1 MPRPAARSL
10 LALLVVVVGSTAAP
24 AAAEDTDP
32 WFGHDKLLHFEAA
45 SSLAVLGYA
54 GASLAT
60 EDRRLRAAAGA
71 GFAITAGAAKELWD
85 LDGHGDA
92 SWRDFT
98 WDVVGAA
105 AGVAVAYAVD
115 WLVHRLAPP
124 HAAPGAE
131 R

>member
-1 MPRPAARSL
+1 MPRSAPSL
-10 LALLVVVVGSTAAP
+10 LALLVVGSAAAP
-24 AAAEDTDP
+24 VAAQDADP

-71 GFAITAGAAKELWD
+71 GFAVTAGAAKELWD

-92 SWRDFT
+92 SWRDEA
-98 WDVVGAA
+98 WNLRAKIGRASC
-105 AGVAVAYAVD
+105 
-115 WLVHRLAPP
+115 R
-124 HAAPGAE
+124 
-131 R
+131 

>member
-1 MPRPAARSL
+1 MRRPAASAL
-10 LALLVVVVGSTAAP
+10 LALLAVGSRAAP
-24 AAAEDTDP
+24 AAAQEADP

-60 EDRRLRAAAGA
+60 DDRRLRAAAGA
-71 GFAITAGAAKELWD
+71 AFAVTAGAAKELWD
-85 LDGHGDA
+85 LDGHGDP
-92 SWRDFT
+92 SWRDFS

-105 AGVAVAYAVD
+105 AGVAAAYAVD

-124 HAAPGAE
+124 AAAG

>member
-1 MPRPAARSL
+1 MPRPAAPSL
-10 LALLVVVVGSTAAP
+10 LALLIVGSTAAP
-24 AAAEDTDP
+24 SAAAAADADP

-60 EDRRLRAAAGA
+60 DDRRLRAAAGA

-124 HAAPGAE
+124 HAAAG